1 MEGELKMKISSLLF
15 VILTLALSAPFA
27 VAQEMTTAQVL
38 AKLDEKAKAF
48 STFEA
53 SLQKEDVV
61 YGSKTVSK
69 GKILMKANKNGP
81 SMLLDITD
89 PKREATRASIKDGN
103 YTIYFP
109 PSNGYRRGSVDP
121 KNEQLQ
127 QLLVGFGVPAA
138 TLSKVYTPKISGRET
153 IDGVQTVVLELA
165 SSAALAGRFEKV
177 TLWLNPQTW
186 VPVQSM
192 LTEAKTK
199 DMHTFKYSQAKLNKG
214 ISDSVFNLKIP
225 SNATKQ

>member
-1 MEGELKMKISSLLF
+1 MKISRMLF
-15 VILTLALSAPFA
+15 MILTLALSAPFGF
-27 VAQEMTTAQVL
+27 AQEMSTAQVL

-48 STFEA
+48 SAFEA

-61 YGSKTVSK
+61 YGSKSVSK
-69 GKILMKANKNGP
+69 GKIYMKANKNGP
-81 SMLLDITD
+81 SMMLDITD
-89 PKREATRASIKDGN
+89 PPREATKASIKDGN

-138 TLSKVYTPKISGRET
+138 TLSKVYTPKVTGRET
-153 IDGVQTVVLELA
+153 IGGTQTVVLEL
-165 SSAALAGRFEKV
+165 SSTAALAGRFEKV
-177 TLWLNPQTW
+177 TLWLDSKTW

-192 LTEAKTK
+192 LTETKTK
-199 DMHTFKYSQAKLNKG
+199 DTHTFKYSQAKLNKG